1 MRRALFALGM
11 VLVCGGAGLAQSANR
26 PQATNPYLAVDSTRT
41 YYLDDLERCPGIL
54 DLQSGDLWMLS
65 FPEPVSDYFLTRQGI
80 VEAKVTGQRVMLAG
94 VGTSGSVPLM
104 VLTDSGLA
112 AQFNVQV
119 KPGTGGQNKT
129 VQILP
134 GAGPKPG
141 CPKAGG
147 VDTAAPVATSAAPNA
162 PAPVRQMPSSAP
174 IAPTVASAAPVPAG
188 PAIPVLPGAV
198 YGSRFKSPTLP
209 QGVIGTALP
218 SGKSIQATL
227 SVVNATTIRF
237 EFRNGLGS
245 PVIFNM
251 ADLNYAG
258 QPAADT
264 SGTFTLKPGQTAIK
278 TVAFKSNVQNRLLG
292 VTWAGRVTATGEFLT
307 LRGRTPQ

>member
-1 MRRALFALGM
+1 MRRALCTLGM
-11 VLVCGGAGLAQSANR
+11 VLACGGAGLAQSANR

-134 GAGPKPG
+134 GAAPKSS

-147 VDTAAPVATSAAPNA
+147 PDTAAPVAATAAPSA
-162 PAPVRQMPSSAP
+162 PAPVRRTPSAP
-174 IAPTVASAAPVPAG
+174 VAPAVSLAAPVPAG
-188 PAIPVLPGAV
+188 PAIPVLPGAA

-227 SVVNATTIRF
+227 SVVNATTVRF

-245 PVIFNM
+245 PVTFNM
-251 ADLNYAG
+251 VDLNYAG

-278 TVAFKSNVQNRLLG
+278 TVAFKGNVQNRLLG

>member
-1 MRRALFALGM
+1 MRRALFSLGM
-11 VLVCGGAGLAQSANR
+11 ILACGGAGLAQSANR

-41 YYLDDLERCPGIL
+41 YYMDDLERCPGIL

-80 VEAKVTGQRVMLAG
+80 VEAKVSGQRVMLAG

-119 KPGTGGQNKT
+119 RAGTGGQNKT

-134 GAGPKPG
+134 GSAPKSS
-141 CPKAGG
+141 CPKTSGP
-147 VDTAAPVATSAAPNA
+147 DTAAPVAVAPAAPA
-162 PAPVRQMPSSAP
+162 SVRRTPSVPVTPTASPA
-174 IAPTVASAAPVPAG
+174 AAATTG
-188 PAIPVLPGAV
+188 PAIPVVPGAA
-198 YGSRFKSPTLP
+198 YGSRFKTPTLP
-209 QGVIGTALP
+209 QGTIGTALP
-218 SGKSIQATL
+218 SGKSVQATL
-227 SVVNATTIRF
+227 TLVNATTVRF

-245 PVIFNM
+245 PVIFNL

-278 TVAFKSNVQNRLLG
+278 TVAFKNSVQNRLLG